1 MRESRVALITG
12 CSSGIG
18 RDLATR
24 MTEAGYSVIATA
36 RQVETLAD
44 LDCAMK
50 LRLDVTDEY
59 SVQMAV
65 AAIAAQFDT
74 IDVLVNS
81 AGFATCAAVEE
92 LPDEAWR
99 SMFEVNV
106 LGAVRV
112 LRAVAPIMRRER
124 RGTIVNISSLAGMMS
139 MPANGG
145 YSSTK
150 FALEA
155 ISDAARGELAPF
167 GVNVIVVRPGPIRTQ
182 FDATKKARSCDVLG
196 DPASP
201 YRLLYRRDEALAAT
215 MRDNEPGP
223 EAVSRVVLRALEA
236 KRPKARYSAAIP
248 LLAQLMARMSEPLK
262 DRLWAAA
269 LERAIVPQEPYS

>member
-1 MRESRVALITG
+1 LITG

-18 RDLATR
+18 RDLAIR
-24 MTEAGYSVIATA
+24 MTGAGYSVIATA
-36 RQVETLAD
+36 RNPETLDD

-81 AGFATCAAVEE
+81 AGFAACGAVEE

-139 MPANGG
+139 MPVNGG

-155 ISDAARGELAPF
+155 ISDAARSELAPF
-167 GVNVIVVRPGPIRTQ
+167 GVNVIVVRPGPIRTH
-182 FDATKKARSCDVLG
+182 FDATKKACSGDILG
-196 DPASP
+196 DPSSP
-201 YRLLYRRDEALAAT
+201 YRLLYRRDNALADS
-215 MRDNEPGP
+215 MRDKEPGP
-223 EAVSRVVLRALEA
+223 EAVSRVVLRALSAEH
-236 KRPKARYSAAIP
+236 PKTRYSAGIP
-248 LLAQLMARMSEPLK
+248 LLAELLSRLNDSLK
-262 DRLWAAA
+262 DRLWSAA